1 MGEHESTSEPS
12 LVSLRDRLERE
23 ELTRADNEEILH
35 ALNELAPL
43 FTNERSYFVLGNYDR
58 EPIRRLGL
66 VTDRLNRRPDAYAF
80 RMIDV
85 RGEWENS
92 IQKFC
97 LIADLVTYVVGVAER
112 APSDFLVEQGPFV
125 GTEEYF
131 EKSYVLR
138 RVYED
143 EDAFGW
149 MQRGVFELLDEE
161 GCLRRWCTK
170 EELVVATGEL
180 P

>member
-1 MGEHESTSEPS
+1 
-12 LVSLRDRLERE
+12 
-23 ELTRADNEEILH
+23 
-35 ALNELAPL
+35 
-43 FTNERSYFVLGNYDR
+43 
-58 EPIRRLGL
+58 
-66 VTDRLNRRPDAYAF
+66 
-80 RMIDV
+80 MIDV

-112 APSDFLVEQGPFV
+112 APSDFLVEQGLFV

-131 EKSYVLR
+131 EKSFVLR
-138 RVYED
+138 RVYEG

-161 GCLRRWCTK
+161 GRLRRWCTK

-180 P
+180 S